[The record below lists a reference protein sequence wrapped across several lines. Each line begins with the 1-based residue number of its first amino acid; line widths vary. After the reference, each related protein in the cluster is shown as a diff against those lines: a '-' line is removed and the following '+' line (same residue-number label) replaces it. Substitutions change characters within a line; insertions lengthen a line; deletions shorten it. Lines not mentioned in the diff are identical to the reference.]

1 MATPPPSSPTGVAA
15 SWVTAAGAT
24 ITLRRSIPAFALAL
38 LLYLPVE
45 NLLLARLAPIP
56 YWTLRLL
63 PDALIALLALAV
75 VVIGDRRAH
84 TTPVRILWLVTAI
97 SLALVGAN
105 VLRGI
110 APSESINAI
119 RVLVRY
125 LVLGLLVWW
134 ALDGRP
140 SLGPRIV
147 WAILIGGVIQVAV
160 VPIQILYPLG
170 ETSADTS
177 ALLFLDGTLGR
188 YDRFGLFMMT
198 VIVALVATTSRL
210 RLWRILLFV
219 ACAALLFLSTSRQ
232 AIVALGVA
240 CAILAVWP
248 RIRRPQRSLALGGG
262 ILAVALLLTS
272 PSGARPPTGGD
283 EPDSPGIGTLEPGDL
298 APVLPLRPIKAST
311 DLSLDPNRN
320 FRLFYNLRVAPWA
333 ATVEPLLGFGPR
345 QQVAADTDPRLA
357 AFFEDAGMPWSWA
370 RNFTND
376 SNYATLIIQFGIVAT
391 ALFLAFLLGSAL
403 VVARAEWIRRD
414 ETARF
419 AVAFAAAT
427 LAAAWFGPAFEIRTV
442 SIVLWVALLA
452 ALAAAQREPVDPTV
466 PVAGLAD
473 EPRPT

>member
-110 APSESINAI
+110 APSESNNAI

-147 WAILIGGVIQVAV
+147 CGGIRSVASSRS
-160 VPIQILYPLG
+160 PSSRYETLYRLG

-219 ACAALLFLSTSRQ
+219 ACAALLYLSTSRQ

-240 CAILAVWP
+240 CADPGRVAADPKTAAEPGARGRHPGRCPAADVT
-248 RIRRPQRSLALGGG
+248 IRRP
-262 ILAVALLLTS
+262 TS
-272 PSGARPPTGGD
+272 D
-283 EPDSPGIGTLEPGDL
+283 
-298 APVLPLRPIKAST
+298 
-311 DLSLDPNRN
+311 
-320 FRLFYNLRVAPWA
+320 
-333 ATVEPLLGFGPR
+333 
-345 QQVAADTDPRLA
+345 
-357 AFFEDAGMPWSWA
+357 
-370 RNFTND
+370 
-376 SNYATLIIQFGIVAT
+376 
-391 ALFLAFLLGSAL
+391 
-403 VVARAEWIRRD
+403 RR
-414 ETARF
+414 R
-419 AVAFAAAT
+419 
-427 LAAAWFGPAFEIRTV
+427 RT
-442 SIVLWVALLA
+442 
-452 ALAAAQREPVDPTV
+452 R
-466 PVAGLAD
+466 
-473 EPRPT
+473 